1 MIDSNLIHNAHEQS
15 LPNLRAE
22 QVQETSHGAIKCEP
36 VLLMEPC
43 SSNRKQLNDLLE
55 TAVIEE
61 VDDEMTIIVGSKG
74 FGAPFQTTAENLIKR
89 ENDPISGNV
98 PYNNTVSNFIY
109 MNMILS
115 NSNIKFTFSIH
126 RKLGVCIRWAVSNT
140 RFQRKL

>member
-1 MIDSNLIHNAHEQS
+1 MIDSNLISNEHEQS

-22 QVQETSHGAIKCEP
+22 EVPDVPHGAIKCEP

-61 VDDEMTIIVGSKG
+61 VDDDMTIIVGNKS

-89 ENDPISGNV
+89 ENDPISGSV
-98 PYNNTVSNFIY
+98 PYNNTVSSFIY

-115 NSNIKFTFSIH
+115 NSNIKFIF
-126 RKLGVCIRWAVSNT
+126 
-140 RFQRKL
+140 